1 MRTVGAILLVVAAIA
16 LPSIGSAQKILKWKD
31 ENGVTRYGDTIPPQY
46 ANRDRDLLNNDGVRV
61 GSVEGEVTDEEADER
76 KAAESAAEADKS
88 ARDEIARHDKML
100 LATYTSVAD
109 IEHLRDQ
116 RLEQSESQIKL
127 TELNLSHLRQ
137 RIVGLQNDADH
148 FKPYTARPDA
158 LEIPVALALDL
169 SQTTRSISN
178 YEQDLASK
186 RASHAA
192 LNKTFADDI
201 ARFIELTGGQR

>member
-1 MRTVGAILLVVAAIA
+1 MRTVVAILLVVAAIA

-31 ENGVTRYGDTIPPQY
+31 ENGVTRYGDTIPPEY
-46 ANRDRDLLNNDGVRV
+46 ANRDRELLNNEGVPL
-61 GSVEGEVTDEEADER
+61 GSEEGEVTEEEANER
-76 KAAESAAEADKS
+76 EARDRVAEENKS
-88 ARDEIARHDKML
+88 AKDAIARHDRML
-100 LATYTSVAD
+100 LQTYTSVAD

-127 TELNLSHLRQ
+127 TELNLNHLRQ

-148 FKPYTARPDA
+148 FKPYTTRPDA
-158 LEIPVALALDL
+158 PEIPVALALDL

>member
-1 MRTVGAILLVVAAIA
+1 MRTVVAILLVVAAIA

-46 ANRDRDLLNNDGVRV
+46 ANRDRELLNNDGVRV

-127 TELNLSHLRQ
+127 TELNLNHLRQ

-148 FKPYTARPDA
+148 FKPYTTRPDA
-158 LEIPVALALDL
+158 PEIPVALALDL
-169 SQTTRSISN
+169 SNTTRSISN
-178 YEQDLASK
+178 YEQDLTRK
-186 RASHAA
+186 RADQAA
-192 LNKTFADDI
+192 VKKSFADDI